1 MMTRSAFRKELGR
14 MNDRV
19 SEMGQET
26 MLQIEKTIQAFNSM
40 SVPLCNEILKWDDH
54 IDQMEQDIEQSCL
67 DIVLKEAP
75 VASDWRRVA
84 SYMRMISDIERIAD
98 NCCDIA
104 EYIKRLS
111 MMDEVV
117 IPEYFDEM
125 FREMREMVANTFAAF
140 RDGDLDK
147 ASRVIDSDEIVDGL
161 FERIR
166 EEIEQ
171 KIRETPDMVS
181 QYLSYFMI
189 SKYIERMADHST
201 SIASWITYI
210 VKGDL
215 EMYFTDRYKKDLA
228 QDAKDSSE
236 DSGENK

>member
-125 FREMREMVANTFAAF
+125 FREMREMVADTFAAF

-166 EEIEQ
+166 
-171 KIRETPDMVS
+171 
-181 QYLSYFMI
+181 
-189 SKYIERMADHST
+189 
-201 SIASWITYI
+201 
-210 VKGDL
+210 
-215 EMYFTDRYKKDLA
+215 
-228 QDAKDSSE
+228 
-236 DSGENK
+236 